1 MAEWLKNICLS
12 PFKYGLNK
20 INFVAVNA
28 ISMIFNLYG
37 KRLFKMEDDKIIKE
51 NECKEERDI
60 FYLYPLHLKQ
70 IEQDAGL
77 NLIKIE
83 SGVINDL
90 VISVPW
96 QAILSEPTLITISNI
111 ELIMSF
117 TQNTNSIYLC
127 SLENTN
133 SYFLTSKNNI
143 KENQD
148 LMNAYH
154 EINSLLLQYFNK
166 INLQIETIEI
176 VLLDHFKIT
185 IDNMTYSND
194 VVSIDRILLQSL
206 AEEKNKI
213 ISLEKIVYNKLT
225 FDLSIGEIFIDP
237 CFVEYLPE
245 YYTDDSKSDLIINVT
260 VDVLRMENMC
270 VKNLEFRIAPNEI
283 TIKQILY
290 ASVENILLFKEN
302 IESDNNNLIVFDAIN
317 NICTFGKPIN
327 IKFSDITDVIQ
338 WIKQINKIIDCI
350 TKKIIV
356 ISLDDSQIKQPLLC
370 IQNITANIVYG
381 DDIFGVRLNRIHIGE
396 KNKLLG
402 VKIVYEDTN
411 AIIDEIVFNEENGV
425 TMINTD
431 VKSKEFHIFSVS
443 VTISKQDSGLNI
455 YFDKTDAI
463 NLTEIINFV
472 TAMIDKFTLK
482 KKESVQKSICEIRQE
497 EKKKSYLVSLHISNS
512 KIFVKYEET
521 NFDIIIKK
529 SNICITTKEASDIMA
544 DILMNGYLVA
554 RLQSKYIFSDS
565 INVDVLQ
572 FFIDPEIFDQLNYL
586 CGTLTP
592 EPIQYEPVVEITPE
606 GLKQLHDALA
616 RSMISGTVDEL
627 EKSLNETTKTIIE
640 TCQNPKSN
648 GKIFNGKIFNG
659 KIFNGKIF
667 NDKIFN
673 APQINILATSFAN
686 LRMVLIDDYIEE
698 KEPEGLQLKM
708 IIKSFHCYFFNKLVL
723 YNEQVK
729 SESAFLCAILKDIE
743 FKKIK
748 EKYKEPNK
756 PLISIFESSKLL
768 KPNTMDKYSLLIKTG
783 GIIDTRCNNPEW
795 KYFTK
800 FSRDSMLDATIIM
813 HGDALRISINLA
825 SITANIREETLLR
838 LLAFFSNSHHAP
850 KNNSLSYIEYFNING
865 IDIILNYYPLILEQ
879 IGMGPA
885 VFTLKDF
892 KLCLSPQMISHT
904 EGFDKLMNIIGN
916 KWKDDIN
923 PDNIIQFIPNI
934 KIIQPYAVPVINFF
948 QLTTRYFR
956 HSHNK
961 RKIRA
966 ITKNINKG
974 ADMLSAFIKNG
985 VDQVW
990 EYFN

>member
-20 INFVAVNA
+20 INFVAVNV

-83 SGVINDL
+83 SGVVNDL

-96 QAILSEPTLITISNI
+96 QAILTEPTLITVSNM
-111 ELIMSF
+111 ELTMCF

-166 INLQIETIEI
+166 INLQIKSIEI
-176 VLLDHFKIT
+176 VLLDHFKII
-185 IDNMTYSND
+185 IDNMTYNND
-194 VVSIDRILLQSL
+194 VVSIDKILLQSL
-206 AEEKNKI
+206 DEEKNII

-225 FDLSIGEIFIDP
+225 FDLSIGEIFIDC
-237 CFVEYLPE
+237 CFVEHLPDF
-245 YYTDDSKSDLIINVT
+245 YTDDSKSDLVINISI
-260 VDVLRMENMC
+260 DVLRMDKLC
-270 VKNLEFRIAPNEI
+270 VKNLNFRIAPNEI
-283 TIKQILY
+283 IIKQILH

-302 IESDNNNLIVFDAIN
+302 IESDNNLIVFDTVN

-327 IKFSDITDVIQ
+327 IKFSDIVDVIQ
-338 WIKQINKIIDCI
+338 WIKQTNQIIDCI

-356 ISLDDSQIKQPLLC
+356 ISLDDAPTKQPLF
-370 IQNITANIVYG
+370 IQNIVSNIVYG
-381 DDIFGVRLNRIHIGE
+381 DDIFGVCLDRIHIGE
-396 KNKLLG
+396 KNKFVGIKLA
-402 VKIVYEDTN
+402 YEDTN
-411 AIIDEIVFNEENGV
+411 AIIEEIVFDEVNGT

-431 VKSKEFHIFSVS
+431 VKSKEFHMFAVL
-443 VTISKQDSGLNI
+443 VTILKQDSGLDI
-455 YFDKTDAI
+455 YFDKTNAI

-472 TAMIDKFTLK
+472 TIMIDKFTLK
-482 KKESVQKSICEIRQE
+482 KKESMQKSICETKQ
-497 EKKKSYLVSLHISNS
+497 EKKLYPIGLHINNS
-512 KIFVKYEET
+512 KIFVKYEAT
-521 NFDIIIKK
+521 NFDIVIKK
-529 SNICITTKEASDIMA
+529 SNICITTKEASDVAA

-554 RLQSKYIFSDS
+554 RLQSKYILSDS

-592 EPIQYEPVVEITPE
+592 DPIQYEPIVEITPA

-616 RSMISGTVDEL
+616 RSMMSGTVDEL
-627 EKSLNETTKTIIE
+627 EKSLNETTKTIID

-648 GKIFNGKIFNG
+648 G
-659 KIFNGKIF
+659 
-667 NDKIFN
+667 KIFN

-723 YNEQVK
+723 YNEQTK
-729 SESAFLCAILKDIE
+729 PESAFLCAILKDIE

-748 EKYKEPNK
+748 EKYKEPQK

-768 KPNTMDKYSLLIKTG
+768 KPNTMDKYLLLIKTG

-813 HGDALRISINLA
+813 HGDALRVSINLA

-850 KNNSLSYIEYFNING
+850 KNNNLSYIEYFNING

-885 VFTLKDF
+885 AFTLKDF
-892 KLCLSPQMISHT
+892 KLCLSPQVISHT
-904 EGFDKLMNIIGN
+904 EGFDKLINIIGN
-916 KWKDDIN
+916 KWKNDIN

-934 KIIQPYAVPVINFF
+934 KIIQPYAVPVVNFF
-948 QLTTRYFR
+948 QLTTNYFR
-956 HSHNK
+956 HAHNK

-966 ITKNINKG
+966 ITKNINRG